1 MLLRRYAR
9 AMALMHCYRGG
20 REVSAGD
27 ATSLLEMLR
36 DDDGSF
42 GWIDLT
48 VDEADQLRDLA
59 DELRLHDLAVEDAL
73 SAVERPKIARYST
86 HLLLTLS
93 SSSIDLA
100 GEVELQR
107 FTAFLLPNLI
117 ITVTEEGF
125 PSEALRARLAA
136 NEDLSPHGVAF
147 LLWGV
152 LDVVVDDHVS
162 TLEELDEQCEELATV
177 LFSDERDSF
186 DVQQRAFL
194 LRRSVLR
201 MQRATLPLREVV
213 NTLMRRDLAVSVRGL
228 EPYFADVYD
237 HTLHAAEWSEML
249 RDQIATILETNVA
262 LQGNAMNEIM
272 KKVTSWA
279 AIIAVPTMIT
289 GYFGQNLQFPGFGT
303 EPAWWASNA
312 IIVVLGV
319 GLYFVFRR
327 FDWL

>member
-1 MLLRRYAR
+1 MALLHLYAADREIAVADAPGLLR
-9 AMALMHCYRGG
+9 
-20 REVSAGD
+20 S
-27 ATSLLEMLR
+27 LR
-36 DDDGSF
+36 DDDGAF

-48 VDEADQLRDLA
+48 VDESAMLAELA
-59 DELRLHDLAVEDAL
+59 DELQLHELAVEDAL

-86 HLLLTLS
+86 HLLMTLS
-93 SSSIDLA
+93 SSSIAAD
-100 GEVELQR
+100 GEVQLQR
-107 FTAFLLPNLI
+107 FTAFLLPNLL

-125 PSEALRARLAA
+125 PAHELRGRLAA
-136 NEDLSPHGVAF
+136 NRDLVPHGVAF

-152 LDVVVDDHVS
+152 LDVVVDDHVT
-162 TLEELDEQCEELATV
+162 TLEELDEHCEALAAELFGDHRRTV
-177 LFSDERDSF
+177 
-186 DVQQRAFL
+186 DVQQRAFA
-194 LRRSVLR
+194 LRRSVMR

-213 NTLMRRDLAVSVRGL
+213 NTLTRRDLSVSVRGL

-249 RDQIATILETNVA
+249 RDQISTILETNVA

-279 AIIAVPTMIT
+279 AIIAVPTAIT

-303 EPAWWASNA
+303 EPAWWVSNA
-312 IIVVLGV
+312 IIVVLGA
-319 GLYFVFRR
+319 GLYALFRR